1 MSDKYSLKE
10 VHIEVR
16 PGVTVIADVSTV
28 DSLISLLND
37 LAAKSMAPKA
47 DTGKQISA
55 NLREGKKSALAN
67 DNPAV
72 RIEVNAGLKEGSL
85 ISKNILAFKDEIPQ
99 LLRPSAFGK
108 RITDATLV
116 LIHAVETG
124 LRSQSI
130 EYEQF
135 KGLYES
141 QGLKTNTPL
150 AMLMT
155 NLRGSGYLDKSA
167 YSDGRKIRLT
177 AKGERRAIEILKEL
191 VGTQ

>member
-10 VHIEVR
+10 VHIEVL

-28 DSLISLLND
+28 DSLVALLND
-37 LAAKSMAPKA
+37 LRARNMAPKVEGRKET
-47 DTGKQISA
+47 DENHRQ
-55 NLREGKKSALAN
+55 GKKQPVAE

-72 RIEVNAGLKEGSL
+72 RIEVNAELEKGSL
-85 ISKNILAFKDEIPQ
+85 TSKNILAFKDGIPQ

-108 RITDATLV
+108 RITEAAIV

-124 LRSQSI
+124 LKSQSI

-155 NLRGSGYLDKSA
+155 NLRASGYLDKNS
-167 YSDGRKIRLT
+167 YREGRKIRLT
-177 AKGERRAIEILKEL
+177 AKGERKAIDILKAQI
-191 VGTQ
+191 GQA